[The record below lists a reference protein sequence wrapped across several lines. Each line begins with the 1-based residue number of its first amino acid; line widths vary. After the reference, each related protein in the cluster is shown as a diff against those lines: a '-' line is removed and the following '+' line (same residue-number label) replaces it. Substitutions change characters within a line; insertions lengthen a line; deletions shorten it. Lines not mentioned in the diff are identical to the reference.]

1 MVVPYLDYK
10 QRDMKRVYFG
20 ILVLVALL
28 VSCRTN
34 EVSIALEPA
43 TLTLTVGQTAVIDP
57 MIQGTNE
64 TVVWTSTDT
73 TVATVWNGIVKAR
86 SKGAAVVSATIGKVS
101 AECMV
106 YVVSKPQ
113 LPMNVSSRQ
122 IEVKKTLQLSVQG
135 EHSQLVWASA
145 NPAVASVDQNGL
157 VTGVNDGRTTIT
169 ATCDEGEAQ
178 CVVTVIQPGGS
189 YRGEYVLVWSDEF
202 EGTALDTTQWNIE
215 VTGGGGGNGEKQ
227 YYTARSENLR
237 VEDGSLVIEARK
249 ENYLGKEYTSARIN
263 TKGKNQ
269 FAYCKAEARI
279 WLPSGRGT
287 WPAFWML
294 GTKSGWPS
302 CGEIDIMEHV
312 GSNPTM
318 VSFAVHT
325 QAKNGLLGNNWHSQ
339 LTGVEVEGSWHVY
352 GLEWLEY
359 YQYGRDVLRFYVD
372 GKESATIMEPTDTRD
387 IEQWPFFNQSD
398 YNNKFYIILNLALGG
413 SMGGS
418 IDNDIFASP
427 ILMKVDWVRVYEKQF
442 VN

>member
-1 MVVPYLDYK
+1 ML
-10 QRDMKRVYFG
+10 
-20 ILVLVALL
+20 A
-28 VSCRTN
+28 SCVQTN
-34 EVSIALEPA
+34 EVTIALEPSS
-43 TLTLTVGQTAVIDP
+43 LTLTVGQTAMIDP
-57 MIQGTNE
+57 TIQGTNE
-64 TVVWTSTDT
+64 AAVWASTDT
-73 TVATVWNGIVKAR
+73 MVATVWNGIVTAR
-86 SKGAAVVSATIGKVS
+86 SKGAAVVSATVGSVS

-113 LPMNVSSRQ
+113 LPMNVSSQQ
-122 IEVKKTLQLSVQG
+122 IEVKKTLQLSVADAK
-135 EHSQLVWASA
+135 SALVWTSA
-145 NPAVASVDQNGL
+145 NPAVASVDKNGL

-169 ATCDEGEAQ
+169 ATCDDGEAQ
-178 CVVTVIQPGGS
+178 CVVTVVQPGGS

-202 EGTALDTTQWNIE
+202 EGTALDTTKWNIE
-215 VTGGGGGNGEKQ
+215 VTGGGGGNGEQQ
-227 YYTARSENLR
+227 YYTARPENLR
-237 VEDGSLVIEARK
+237 VEDGVLVIEAKK
-249 ENYLGKEYTSARIN
+249 ENYQGKEYTSGRIN
-263 TKGKNQ
+263 TKGKHQ

-325 QAKNGLLGNNWHSQ
+325 QAKNGMLGNNWHSQ

-372 GKESATIMEPTDTRD
+372 DREPTTIMEPTDTRD
-387 IEQWPFFNQSD
+387 IEQWPFFNQKD
-398 YNNKFYIILNLALGG
+398 YDNRFYIILNLALGG

-418 IDNDIFASP
+418 IDNDMFASP

-442 VN
+442 QN

>member
-1 MVVPYLDYK
+1 
-10 QRDMKRVYFG
+10 MKRIYLG
-20 ILVLVALL
+20 ILLLGTLL
-28 VSCRTN
+28 VSCQTN
-34 EVSIALEPA
+34 EVKITLEPSS
-43 TLTLTVGQTAVIDP
+43 LTLSVGKTALLNP
-57 MIQGTNE
+57 TIQGTTEN
-64 TVVWTSTDT
+64 VVWTSSDT
-73 TVATVWNGIVKAR
+73 VVATVWNGIVTAQN
-86 SKGAAVVSATIGKVS
+86 KGVAVVSATVGTIS

-113 LPMNVSSRQ
+113 LPMNVSSQQ
-122 IEVKKTLQLSVQG
+122 IEVKKTLQLSVADAK
-135 EHSQLVWASA
+135 SALVWTSA
-145 NPAVASVDQNGL
+145 NPAVASVDKNGL

-169 ATCDEGEAQ
+169 ATCDDGEAQ
-178 CVVTVIQPGGS
+178 CVVTVVQPGGS

-202 EGTALDTTQWNIE
+202 EGTALDTTKWNIE
-215 VTGGGGGNGEKQ
+215 VTGGGGGNGEQQ
-227 YYTARSENLR
+227 YYTARPENLR
-237 VEDGSLVIEARK
+237 VEDGNLVIEAKK
-249 ENYLGKEYTSARIN
+249 ENYQGKEYTSGRIN
-263 TKGKNQ
+263 TKGKHQ

-318 VSFAVHT
+318 VSHAVHT
-325 QAKNGLLGNNWHSQ
+325 QAKNGMLRNNWHSQ
-339 LTGVEVEGSWHVY
+339 LTGVEVEGSWHVF

-372 GKESATIMEPTDTRD
+372 EREPTTIMEPTETRD
-387 IEQWPFFNQSD
+387 IEQWPFFNQKD
-398 YNNKFYIILNLALGG
+398 YDNKFFIILNLALGG

-418 IDNDIFASP
+418 IDNDMFATP

-442 VN
+442 QN

>member
-1 MVVPYLDYK
+1 M
-10 QRDMKRVYFG
+10 G
-20 ILVLVALL
+20 TLL
-28 VSCRTN
+28 VSCQTN
-34 EVSIALEPA
+34 EVKITLEPSS
-43 TLTLTVGQTAVIDP
+43 LTLSVGKTALLNP
-57 MIQGTNE
+57 TIQGTTEN
-64 TVVWTSTDT
+64 VVWTSSDT
-73 TVATVWNGIVKAR
+73 VVATVWNGIVTAQN
-86 SKGAAVVSATIGKVS
+86 KGVAVVSATVGTIS

-113 LPMNVSSRQ
+113 LPMNVSSQQ
-122 IEVKKTLQLSVQG
+122 IEVKKTLQLSVADAK
-135 EHSQLVWASA
+135 SALVWTSA
-145 NPAVASVDQNGL
+145 NPAVASVDKNGL

-169 ATCDEGEAQ
+169 ATCDDGEAQ
-178 CVVTVIQPGGS
+178 CVVTVVQPGGS

-202 EGTALDTTQWNIE
+202 EGTALDTTKWNIE
-215 VTGGGGGNGEKQ
+215 VTGGGGGNGEQQ
-227 YYTARSENLR
+227 YYTARPENLR
-237 VEDGSLVIEARK
+237 VEDGNLVIEAKK
-249 ENYLGKEYTSARIN
+249 ENYQGKEYTSGRIN
-263 TKGKNQ
+263 TKGKHQ

-318 VSFAVHT
+318 VSHAVHT
-325 QAKNGLLGNNWHSQ
+325 QAKNGMLRNNWHSQ
-339 LTGVEVEGSWHVY
+339 LTGVEVEGSWHVF

-372 GKESATIMEPTDTRD
+372 EREPTTIMEPTETRD
-387 IEQWPFFNQSD
+387 IEQWPFFNQKD
-398 YNNKFYIILNLALGG
+398 YDNKFFIILNLALGG

-418 IDNDIFASP
+418 IDNDMFATP

-442 VN
+442 QN

>member
-1 MVVPYLDYK
+1 M
-10 QRDMKRVYFG
+10 G
-20 ILVLVALL
+20 TLL
-28 VSCRTN
+28 VSCQTN
-34 EVSIALEPA
+34 EVKITLEPSS
-43 TLTLTVGQTAVIDP
+43 LTLSMGKTALLNP
-57 MIQGTNE
+57 TIQGTTEN
-64 TVVWTSTDT
+64 VVWTSSDT
-73 TVATVWNGIVKAR
+73 VVATVWNGIVTAQN
-86 SKGAAVVSATIGKVS
+86 KGVAVVSATVGTIS

-113 LPMNVSSRQ
+113 LPMNVSSQQ
-122 IEVKKTLQLSVQG
+122 IEVKKTLQLSVADAK
-135 EHSQLVWASA
+135 SALVWTSA
-145 NPAVASVDQNGL
+145 NPAVASVDKNGL

-169 ATCDEGEAQ
+169 ATCDDGEAQ
-178 CVVTVIQPGGS
+178 CVVTVVQPGGS

-202 EGTALDTTQWNIE
+202 EGTALDTTKWNIE
-215 VTGGGGGNGEKQ
+215 VTGGGGGNGEQQ
-227 YYTARSENLR
+227 YYTARPENLR
-237 VEDGSLVIEARK
+237 VEDGNLVIEAKK
-249 ENYLGKEYTSARIN
+249 ENYQGKEYTSGRIN
-263 TKGKNQ
+263 TKGKHQ

-318 VSFAVHT
+318 VSHAVHT
-325 QAKNGLLGNNWHSQ
+325 QAKNGMLRNNWHSQ
-339 LTGVEVEGSWHVY
+339 LTGVEVEGSWHVF

-372 GKESATIMEPTDTRD
+372 EREPTTIMEPTETRD
-387 IEQWPFFNQSD
+387 IEQWPFFNQKD
-398 YNNKFYIILNLALGG
+398 YDNKFFIILNLALGG

-418 IDNDIFASP
+418 IDNDMFATP

-442 VN
+442 QN

>member
-1 MVVPYLDYK
+1 
-10 QRDMKRVYFG
+10 MKRVYLC
-20 ILVLVALL
+20 ILAVALL
-28 VSCRTN
+28 ASCVQTN
-34 EVSIALEPA
+34 EVTIALEPSS
-43 TLTLTVGQTAVIDP
+43 LTLTVGQTAMIDP
-57 MIQGTNE
+57 TIQGTNE
-64 TVVWTSTDT
+64 AAVWASTDT
-73 TVATVWNGIVKAR
+73 MVATVWNGIVTAR
-86 SKGAAVVSATIGKVS
+86 SKGAAVVSATVGSVS

-113 LPMNVSSRQ
+113 LPMNVSSQQ
-122 IEVKKTLQLSVQG
+122 IEVKKTLQLSVADAK
-135 EHSQLVWASA
+135 SALVWTSA

-169 ATCDEGEAQ
+169 ATCDDGEAQ
-178 CVVTVIQPGGS
+178 CVVTVVQPGGS

-202 EGTALDTTQWNIE
+202 EGTALDTTKWNIE
-215 VTGGGGGNGEKQ
+215 VTGGGGGNGEQQ
-227 YYTARSENLR
+227 YYTARPENLR
-237 VEDGSLVIEARK
+237 VEDGNLVIEAKK
-249 ENYLGKEYTSARIN
+249 ENYQGKEYTSGRIN
-263 TKGKNQ
+263 TKGKHQ

-318 VSFAVHT
+318 VSHAVHT

-372 GKESATIMEPTDTRD
+372 DREPTTIMEPTDTRD
-387 IEQWPFFNQSD
+387 IEQWPFFNQKD
-398 YNNKFYIILNLALGG
+398 YDNRFYIILNLALGG

-418 IDNDIFASP
+418 IDNDMFASP

-442 VN
+442 QN